1 MFFISTEIRKARE
14 RDKEWNGAERKRMK
28 QFAGYSRAK
37 QNYRLCLKVIG
48 ILKSPLT
55 L

>member
-1 MFFISTEIRKARE
+1 MLFISTEIRKARE

-28 QFAGYSRAK
+28 QFAGYGRAK
-37 QNYRLCLKVIG
+37 QNYRLYLKVIG
-48 ILKSPLT
+48 ILRSPLK